1 MNVKPGEVIYNFLL
15 NKWSP
20 AGDLK
25 NPTSGVT
32 NFLGQN
38 NIDWFFY
45 ISNDWDN

>member
-1 MNVKPGEVIYNFLL
+1 MNLKPGEVIYNFLPRM
-15 NKWSP
+15 WSP

-38 NIDWFFY
+38 NIDLIFY
-45 ISNDWDN
+45 IINHWGK